1 MFKRVTTIALA
12 IMLTASMAFG
22 SGFSIYEH
30 GAKATAMGGA
40 FIAQA
45 NDPSAVF
52 YNPAGITSLK
62 GTQFGLGATVIM
74 PTFSFTGP
82 DGPLSEV
89 TDAEELQFYIPHVYA
104 THQLNDQW
112 SVGFGFYALYGLTS
126 EWPEEWVGREFNI
139 KTALKTLWFNPQ
151 VAFKP
156 IENLSLSAGVSYV
169 SGSVDMNYDMI
180 VAAGP
185 TYGRVKLEG
194 SSSAW
199 AFDFGLQWKAM
210 EALTLGARYRT
221 GVDFKL
227 EDGDV
232 SVDILGNIASSKGS
246 ATLNLPSMIG
256 FGLAY
261 DITES
266 FTAEI
271 DWMQLAWSSYD
282 KLVLT
287 VDPPLMGQ
295 TEIESDKNYE
305 DSYSIRLG
313 LEYRLNESWAIRGG
327 YLRDNKAVPDA
338 WVEPTLPEGDRDLI
352 SLGFGWTN
360 QSWTVDGYFLILK
373 QADRQITN
381 SEHDIL
387 GGMFD
392 FNGLYKGSA
401 TLFGVTLGY
410 AIN

>member
-1 MFKRVTTIALA
+1 MFKKVTMVIFVLIFTV
-12 IMLTASMAFG
+12 SMAFG

-30 GAKATAMGGA
+30 SAKAAAMGGA

-52 YNPAGITSLK
+52 FNPAGMTSLK
-62 GTQFGLGATVIM
+62 GTQFGLGLTAIM

-82 DGPLSEV
+82 DGPLSV
-89 TDAEELQFYIPHVYA
+89 PTDAEKLQFYIPHFYA

-112 SVGFGFYALYGLTS
+112 SVGFGFYALYGLAS

-139 KTALKTLWFNPQ
+139 KTELTTLWFNPQ

-169 SGSVDMNYDMI
+169 SGSVEMNYDMI

-185 TYGRVKLEG
+185 TYGRVKLDG

-199 AFDFGLQWKAM
+199 AFDFGLQWKII
-210 EALTLGARYRT
+210 EELTLGARYRT
-221 GVDFKL
+221 NVDFKL
-227 EDGDV
+227 DDGDV
-232 SVDILGNIASSKGS
+232 SVDILGNVSSSKGT
-246 ATLNLPSMIG
+246 ATLKLPNLIG

-271 DWMQLAWSSYD
+271 DWMQLGWSSYD

-287 VDPPLMGQ
+287 VDPPLLGK
-295 TEIESDKNYE
+295 TEIESAKK
-305 DSYSIRLG
+305 L
-313 LEYRLNESWAIRGG
+313 
-327 YLRDNKAVPDA
+327 
-338 WVEPTLPEGDRDLI
+338 
-352 SLGFGWTN
+352 
-360 QSWTVDGYFLILK
+360 
-373 QADRQITN
+373 
-381 SEHDIL
+381 
-387 GGMFD
+387 
-392 FNGLYKGSA
+392 
-401 TLFGVTLGY
+401 
-410 AIN
+410 